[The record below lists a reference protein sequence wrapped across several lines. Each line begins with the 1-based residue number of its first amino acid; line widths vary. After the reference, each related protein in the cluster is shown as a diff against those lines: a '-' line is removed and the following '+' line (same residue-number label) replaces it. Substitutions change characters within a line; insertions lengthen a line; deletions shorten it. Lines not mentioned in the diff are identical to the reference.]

1 MIASKNFNLWITNII
16 KYNLTKYTKRI
27 GEINMAK
34 PKRIFVVGH
43 MGAGKFVFT
52 EALAK
57 KLGWQIVDANPSI
70 ERYIGRH
77 TRDILGKEGEAAF
90 NCSQADIISHFTN
103 KENVVVL
110 LEECVVSSEQCRK
123 LLSSEFVVYLKVSIP
138 TQLDRMKN
146 GRVPSLPVDDMKSFL
161 EKQHSERDAFYE
173 EVATLTVESVGIN
186 EDVSK
191 VIKAFEE

>member
-1 MIASKNFNLWITNII
+1 MNQ
-16 KYNLTKYTKRI
+16 
-27 GEINMAK
+27 

-77 TRDILGKEGEAAF
+77 TRDILGEQGEAAF
-90 NCSQADIISHFTN
+90 NRCQEEIIYHCIG
-103 KENVVVL
+103 KENVAVL
-110 LEECVVSSEQCRK
+110 LEECVMSSEQCRK
-123 LLSSEFVVYLKVSIP
+123 LLSAEYVVYLKVSIP

-146 GRVPSLPVDDMKSFL
+146 GRVSALPVEDMKNFL
-161 EKQHSERDAFYE
+161 EKQHHERDAFYE
-173 EVATLTVESVGIN
+173 EVATLIVESVGDSNSASEI
-186 EDVSK
+186 DK
-191 VIKAFEE
+191 VIEKDVNKVMMAIGK